1 MTNEQE
7 QRGVSIIDP
16 STALP
21 RPMTR
26 PGGRSI
32 RLVDSGV
39 GAETID
45 LHINILQPGSR
56 ATSPYHFHSVSENI
70 YFVLSGT
77 LCLRLEE
84 EEVIVEAGHAVFIP
98 PQVPHA
104 VWNAGDSEARLLEI
118 YAPPN
123 ADLVLV
129 EPFENSR

>member
-1 MTNEQE
+1 MSNEQGRRE
-7 QRGVSIIDP
+7 VSIIDP
-16 STALP
+16 SIALP

-39 GAETID
+39 GAEMID
-45 LHINILQPGSR
+45 LHINVLQPGSR
-56 ATSPYHFHSVSENI
+56 ETSPYHFHSVSENI

-77 LCLRLEE
+77 LCLRLEDE
-84 EEVIVEAGHAVFIP
+84 DLIVEAGHAVFIP
-98 PQVPHA
+98 PRVPHA
-104 VWNAGDSEARLLEI
+104 VWNTGDSEARLLEI

-129 EPFENSR
+129 EESE